1 MHFPRRS
8 EYRPT
13 KATDI
18 VSIDVPKVNW
28 AI

>member
-18 VSIDVPKVNW
+18 VSIDVPKLSW